1 MNKKL
6 WTRPLATAP
15 FLALVVLFS
24 ADPAHAVGGCLR
36 DGDTDQVKIAPKA
49 SSFKEQARAVARQ
62 QDRNSWQDVVWRG
75 TEKKC
80 ASNSPGNCN
89 YSWAVNKTTNF
100 GWAVGGQVS
109 LGNASSPSKKWY
121 NFVLSLIPSIQ
132 KSSTISTTETF
143 EQPVPPGGFGQ
154 PWQVVQRRW
163 KSGDYVGGW
172 VNQNRACTFG
182 LNQAGHVYT
191 WDPNVRWGYWQ
202 ANIREREYDGIAVN
216 GKL

>member
-1 MNKKL
+1 MQSRTCLHTSGFSCGERMRMNKKL

-15 FLALVVLFS
+15 FLAFVVLFS

-36 DGDTDQVKIAPKA
+36 DSDTDQVQIAPKA
-49 SSFKEQARAVARQ
+49 TSFKEQARSVARQ
-62 QDRNSWQDVVWRG
+62 QAANSWQDVVWRG

-89 YSWAVNKTTNF
+89 YSWSVNKTTSF

-143 EQPVPPGGFGQ
+143 EQPVPLMGLVSRG
-154 PWQVVQRRW
+154 RW
-163 KSGDYVGGW
+163 SSVGGS
-172 VNQNRACTFG
+172 RATMWADG
-182 LNQAGHVYT
+182 STRTGHAPLASTRPVTYT
-191 WDPNVRWGYWQ
+191 PGTRT
-202 ANIREREYDGIAVN
+202 
-216 GKL
+216 